1 MLGKY
6 LIHIVCSRGHS
17 GIGEGREIDRR
28 FVSSMDATIQTYI
41 GLGLRDSPTVVN
53 SVRKF
58 VSLVSQE
65 RFRNPKQAFKIDA
78 LTVKQGFG
86 VWTLKE
92 G

>member
-1 MLGKY
+1 
-6 LIHIVCSRGHS
+6 
-17 GIGEGREIDRR
+17 
-28 FVSSMDATIQTYI
+28 MDATIQTYI